1 MESNEQLDGTTN
13 GPIDD
18 LFAVDEPDNV
28 IDSVESGAEG
38 LYPTSPSKT
47 SNRKNSGIRTKR
59 RGLYPTKPSVTP
71 PSIRRPTVPKD
82 TPAQSKR
89 GRNQPS
95 NYYHPNDYYLGTDW
109 PRLIVGALASLILLV
124 GVGFLA
130 FYLFDQFDT
139 DTGSQQVLIPKNSE
153 INVINA
159 YQCAGD
165 GLPLKQIQSLPSA
178 LLSGKNASGT
188 WVAFRDPDSP
198 ATQLWARSSDLPY
211 NDFSDLE
218 IVNCQNSSDAESVTD
233 S

>member
-1 MESNEQLDGTTN
+1 MASEEQFNETVN
-13 GPIDD
+13 EPIDD
-18 LFAVDEPDNV
+18 LFAVDETDEL
-28 IDSVESGAEG
+28 IDSGDDEG
-38 LYPTSPSKT
+38 LYPAPPRQVPNKATSAIS
-47 SNRKNSGIRTKR
+47 SRR
-59 RGLYPTKPSVTP
+59 RGLYPTKPSVP
-71 PSIRRPTVPKD
+71 PPEIKRTTVQKD
-82 TPAQSKR
+82 TQNQSQR
-89 GRNQPS
+89 RRSQPS

-109 PRLIVGALASLILLV
+109 PRLIVGTLASLILLV

-139 DTGSQQVLIPKNSE
+139 DTGSGQVLIPTNSE
-153 INVINA
+153 TNIINA

-165 GLPLKQIQSLPSA
+165 GMPLKQIESLPSA

-218 IVNCQNSSDAESVTD
+218 IVSCQNSSDS
-233 S
+233 